1 MLYYVR
7 IIVTILGGDEMKY
20 ITGDDRNQ
28 IVFLPDCIEDYVSE
42 DNPVRVIDAFV
53 NQLDMDDL
61 EFKRAKPND
70 TGRPSYDP
78 RDLLK
83 LYIYGYFNRIR
94 SSRKLMQECT
104 RNLEVMYLIG
114 KLTPDFR
121 TISDF
126 RKDNPKALKRVFKEF
141 AKVCLRLNLYQR
153 ELIAIDGSKFR
164 AQNSKKNC
172 YNKVVL
178 EKKLANIENHINNY
192 LSYMDKEDKNEVIE
206 EPDAKEINRVI
217 QELRERKEKY
227 LGYLN
232 ELEKSGDKQILTTD
246 PDARRMHSKDGFHCC
261 YNAQTAIDGGSHL
274 IAGYSVDSK
283 IDVGHLK
290 EVSEEAKGLLGV
302 ASIEVLA
309 DKGYDSN
316 QDVLDCLMNGTVAN
330 VGIKEEKE
338 ERVFTIEYIE
348 KDIDEATR
356 ESTKPEDIQACL
368 HAGILPKCYEG
379 TSVSIEFQNND
390 DTILSCFSLND
401 DGTVTCPM
409 GYKLF
414 AVKKKGVQTHY
425 SSKIA
430 CRFCTNKCTGSKTK
444 VVAFGPNTK
453 YVPIRMNP
461 CKERQLPLMPKDA
474 KLPNN
479 FKKRSDKKVLIR
491 MKHIDKMAAE
501 RMCLS
506 EHPFGTVKWYNL
518 SHYVLCRGKEK
529 VTAELGLCFLAY
541 NLRRAINMVGVHKLI
556 AAM

>member
-1 MLYYVR
+1 
-7 IIVTILGGDEMKY
+7 MKY
-20 ITGDDRNQ
+20 ITGEDKFQ
-28 IVFLPDCIEDYVSE
+28 MALLPDCIEDYVSE
-42 DNPVRVIDAFV
+42 DNPVRVIEAFV
-53 NQLDMDDL
+53 DQLDMLSL
-61 EFKRAKPND
+61 EFKRAEPND

-83 LYIYGYFNRIR
+83 IYIYGYFNKIR
-94 SSRKLMQECT
+94 SGRKLMQECT
-104 RNLEVMYLIG
+104 RNLELMYLVG

-126 RKDNPKALKRVFKEF
+126 RKDNPKALKKVFKEF

-164 AQNSKKNC
+164 AQNSKDNC

-178 EKKLANIENHINNY
+178 ERKLLNIEKHINDY
-192 LSYMDKEDKNEVIE
+192 LRCLDKEDKEDISGKDATVE
-206 EPDAKEINRVI
+206 EIKRAVKE
-217 QELRERKEKY
+217 LTERKEKY
-227 LGYLN
+227 IGYLN
-232 ELEKSGDKQILTTD
+232 DLESSGEKQILTTD
-246 PDARRMHSKDGFHCC
+246 PDARRMHSKDGFHCS
-261 YNAQTAIDGGSHL
+261 YNAQTAVDGGSHL

-283 IDVGHLK
+283 IDMGHLK
-290 EVSEEAKGLLGV
+290 EVSDEAKDILNV
-302 ASIEVLA
+302 ETIEVLA

-316 QDVLDCLMNGTVAN
+316 KDILDCLMNGTIAN

-338 ERVFTIEYIE
+338 ERVFTIDYIE

-368 HAGILPKCYEG
+368 HAGVLPECYEN
-379 TSVSIEFQNND
+379 TSVSVEFQND
-390 DTILSCFSLND
+390 DDSVLSCFTLND

-409 GYKLF
+409 GNILC
-414 AVKKKGVQTHY
+414 ATRNKGVQTYY
-425 SSKIA
+425 SSKAA
-430 CRFCTNKCTGSKTK
+430 CRFCINKCTESKFK
-444 VVAFGPNTK
+444 VVAFGPKTK
-453 YVPIRMNP
+453 YVPIRMNQNN
-461 CKERQLPLMPKDA
+461 ERQLPLMPEGV

-479 FKKRSDKKVLIR
+479 FKKKSDKKVLIR
-491 MKHIDKMAAE
+491 MKHIDEMAAK

-541 NLRRAINMVGVHKLI
+541 NLKRAINMVGVHKLI